1 MGDYLEALRED
12 QIILISSII
21 VVILLIIIA
30 FLSIKLILDIR
41 EEKKLAAAKTE
52 ENKEPSSRFKI
63 NRSKKG
69 LGVPETKTSENHINK
84 DKETT
89 PKKAKSTSKRQAV
102 IKMRNALMEI
112 EAKANLEKANKGDAE
127 KNLENETLPLE
138 EKAEGPVEGLS
149 DVMAES
155 LMETKLAKEA
165 VAVKEESIEEEDLVK
180 ELETEVEEEKVAE
193 DKKEKAT
200 VKDSAKVEGKDE
212 VVIAVERVNETSE
225 TSDSIE
231 KGKNQKRPSACFCYK
246 AHGQNKKFKVNKPTI
261 TIGRDA
267 KTCDFL
273 LRFDSR
279 VGRKH
284 AILSYKNNKYYILD
298 LGSKNGTYINKVKLK
313 GEGELKNG
321 DQVKIADT
329 ELTFKIN

>member
-1 MGDYLEALRED
+1 
-12 QIILISSII
+12 
-21 VVILLIIIA
+21 
-30 FLSIKLILDIR
+30 
-41 EEKKLAAAKTE
+41 
-52 ENKEPSSRFKI
+52 
-63 NRSKKG
+63 
-69 LGVPETKTSENHINK
+69 
-84 DKETT
+84 
-89 PKKAKSTSKRQAV
+89 
-102 IKMRNALMEI
+102 
-112 EAKANLEKANKGDAE
+112 ANLEKANKGDAE

-193 DKKEKAT
+193 NEVETAIEEKEVETVSEEETVQEVEVKAEEKEETVQEVEEKVEKKEEKAYEERRATVEDNEKVEKKAESISEDKREEVAEKVAEDKKEKAT

-212 VVIAVERVNETSE
+212 VVIAVERENETSE

-231 KGKNQKRPSACFCYK
+231 KGKNQKRTSACFCYK